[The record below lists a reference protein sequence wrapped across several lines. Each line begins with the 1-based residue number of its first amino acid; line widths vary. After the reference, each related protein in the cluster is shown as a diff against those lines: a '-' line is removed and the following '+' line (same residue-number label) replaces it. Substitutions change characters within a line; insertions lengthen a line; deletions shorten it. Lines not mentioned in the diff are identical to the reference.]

1 MPINSHHN
9 EILNSI
15 SEGLFTVDKEF
26 KINFFN
32 KSAVKITGYNT
43 GEVTGKYCNNI
54 FRSNQCK
61 NNCPIV
67 KVLQKGEEVNEMESV
82 LHRKNGEQII
92 IRLNASVLRNGSG
105 EPVGGVISFRE
116 KFSQESITEY
126 LKKNSDFYGLI
137 GSSKP
142 MLDIYDLINE
152 VSDCDASVLIQGE
165 TGTGKELIADAIKET
180 GRRKD
185 KPFIKVNCAV
195 IPDNLLASEL
205 FGHVK
210 GAFTDAMKD
219 RTGRFEMADGGTIF
233 LDEVAEMTPQTQ
245 LQLLRIIQNGT
256 FERLGESLTRKI
268 DVRVIAA
275 TNLNIEKAIAEGKF
289 REDLYYR
296 LNVIPV
302 NVPPLREHK
311 EDILLLTKHFLKK
324 YSLLYNKQII
334 EIDDDALDVILSYNW
349 PGNIRQLENA
359 IEFAFIRT
367 QSNKPI
373 CKCKLPPF
381 LKENQFFPASNNNC
395 KDEITDNDLIKT
407 LERLHWNKSKAA
419 EELGLNRTT
428 IWRRLKA
435 MGLEN

>member
-1 MPINSHHN
+1 MPVYSHQD

-26 KINFFN
+26 RINFFN
-32 KSAVKITGYNT
+32 KSAVKITGYKTN
-43 GEVTGKYCNNI
+43 EVTGKFCNNI

-61 NNCPIV
+61 DNCPIV

-82 LHRKNGEQII
+82 LYRKNGEQIV

-105 EPVGGVISFRE
+105 EPVGGVVSFRE
-116 KFSQESITEY
+116 RFSQESITEY

-142 MLDIYDLINE
+142 MLDIYNLINE

-219 RTGRFEMADGGTIF
+219 RTGRFETADGGTIF
-233 LDEVAEMTPQTQ
+233 LDEVAEMTAQTQ

-275 TNLNIEKAIAEGKF
+275 TNLNIEKAIADGKF

-324 YSLLYNKQII
+324 YSLLYNKQIN
-334 EIDDDALDVILSYNW
+334 EIDDEALDVILSYNW

-367 QSNKPI
+367 QHNKPI
-373 CKCKLPPF
+373 CRCKLPQF
-381 LKENQFFPASNNNC
+381 LKENQLYAPSNNRC
-395 KDEITDNDLIKT
+395 KDEVTDSDLIKT
-407 LERLHWNKSKAA
+407 LERLRWNKSKAA

-435 MGLEN
+435 LGLEN